1 MLSMSYMKPNFKT
14 IQKQLYYLYNL
25 LNAHSDIGINRKQ
38 LFIQAVKE
46 NITKSRRNNPLVLQ
60 LANELAATML
70 IIEDQREVISEL
82 YRELNNQARY
92 YHDIENI
99 LQHDSNRYE
108 VLRKL
113 NVQKVGEDE
122 FLPVGFHP
130 KDIICI
136 ITAPADKKKDSR
148 KKAIYVKRALSD
160 DSYDILRYNLNSQF
174 LYYNSNKEHP
184 VPLNFD
190 SLKHYVDL
198 YGEYL
203 AKVSQSAIVNI
214 DYYDFETENSLILN
228 IESKKVDPNA
238 ISIIAPDKNVDVRQ
252 LKQEILKIRHNRDA
266 RVFSHEKA
274 EYYINSFRQ

>member
-1 MLSMSYMKPNFKT
+1 MRSMSYMKPNFKT

-25 LNAHSDIGINRKQ
+25 LNAQNNIGINRKQ

-46 NITKSRRNNPLVLQ
+46 NITKSKRNNPLVLQ

-70 IIEDQREVISEL
+70 IIEDQREVINEL
-82 YRELNNQARY
+82 YSELNNQARY

-130 KDIICI
+130 KDVICI

-148 KKAIYVKRALSD
+148 RKAIYVKRVLVDNSFE
-160 DSYDILRYNLNSQF
+160 IIRYNLNSQK
-174 LYYNSNKEHP
+174 LYYSKEHP
-184 VPLNFD
+184 KPLNLD
-190 SLKHYVDL
+190 TLKQHIDL

-214 DYYDFETENSLILN
+214 EYYDFETENSLLLK
-228 IESKKVDPNA
+228 IEGNNVDADA
-238 ISIIAPDKNVDVRQ
+238 ISIITPDRNVDIRQ
-252 LKQEILKIRHNRDA
+252 LKQEILKIRHNRYA

-274 EYYINSFRQ
+274 EYYINSFLQ

>member
-1 MLSMSYMKPNFKT
+1 MRSMSYMKYNFKT

-46 NITKSRRNNPLVLQ
+46 NISRSKRNNPLVLQ

-70 IIEDQREVISEL
+70 IIEDQREVIKEL
-82 YRELNNQARY
+82 YNELNNQARY

-99 LQHDSNRYE
+99 LLHDSNRYE
-108 VLRKL
+108 VLRTL
-113 NVQKVGEDE
+113 NVQKEGEEE
-122 FLPVGFHP
+122 FLPTGFHP

-136 ITAPADKKKDSR
+136 ITAPVVEKKDSR
-148 KKAIYVKRALSD
+148 RKAIYIRKTKAENSFE
-160 DSYDILRYNLNSQF
+160 IIRYNLNSQT
-174 LYYNSNKEHP
+174 LYYNNNKEHP

-190 SLKHYVDL
+190 TLKQYVDL
-198 YGEYL
+198 FGEYL

-214 DYYDFETENSLILN
+214 DYYDFETENSLLLN
-228 IESKKVDPNA
+228 IEGNNVDSDA
-238 ISIIAPDKNVDVRQ
+238 ISIITPDRNVDIRQ

-274 EYYINSFRQ
+274 EYYINSFQQ